1 MMSILQDFTNGLI
14 MSLFSIIIVFVILYL
29 LTLPVTL
36 LKKSKVITNEPF
48 IQTKQSIRLE
58 DITDHDMMVAAL
70 IASIDYQETIKKDIR
85 LVSIKEVTQ

>member
-36 LKKSKVITNEPF
+36 LKKSKVITNEP
-48 IQTKQSIRLE
+48 IVQTKQSLRFE
-58 DITDHDMMVAAL
+58 DITDPDMMAAAL
-70 IASIDYQETIKKDIR
+70 IASIDYQEVIKKDIR
-85 LVSIKEVTQ
+85 LVSIKEVSQ

>member
-58 DITDHDMMVAAL
+58 DITDPDMMVAAL